1 MTGTSMPSR
10 GLNAGLA
17 RTPPARLEPSK
28 NLAGTHA
35 MTDPNTFGIAGL
47 LGWPVA
53 HSRSPVIHN
62 HWLAQ
67 HTIPGRYVL
76 FPVPP
81 EKLES
86 AVGGIAALGLRG
98 CNVTTPHKQAIFP
111 LLDRVD
117 DLARRIGAV
126 NTVVVEKD
134 GTLTGFN
141 NDGNGFIQSLRDA
154 DPKWR
159 PDSGPILVLGAGG
172 AARAVVASLA
182 AQGAREIRV
191 ANRTL
196 DKAQEIADA
205 VGAVVKVLPWKARED
220 ALDGIALLANAT
232 SLGMTGKPTLDM
244 PLDRL
249 PKSALVGD
257 LIYIPPETSLLAA
270 ARVRGN
276 ITVNGLGLLL
286 NQARPAFNAWF
297 GVMPE
302 ITPALKKAIAA
313 TF

>member
-1 MTGTSMPSR
+1 MADP
-10 GLNAGLA
+10 
-17 RTPPARLEPSK
+17 
-28 NLAGTHA
+28 HA
-35 MTDPNTFGIAGL
+35 FGIAGL

-62 HWLAQ
+62 HWLA
-67 HTIPGRYVL
+67 HYNIPGRYVL

-81 EKLES
+81 EKLEQ
-86 AVGGIAALGLRG
+86 AVRGIAALGLRG

-154 DPKWR
+154 DPRWR

-172 AARAVVASLA
+172 AARAVAASLV
-182 AQGAREIRV
+182 AQGAKEIRLV
-191 ANRTL
+191 NRTL
-196 DKAQEIADA
+196 EKAQEIADA
-205 VGAVVKVLPWKARED
+205 VGPAVKVLPWEQREE
-220 ALDGIALLANAT
+220 AAEGIALLANAT
-232 SLGMTGKPTLDM
+232 SLGMAGKPPLDM
-244 PLDRL
+244 SLNRL
-249 PKSALVGD
+249 PASALVGD
-257 LIYIPPETSLLAA
+257 LIYIPPETPLLAA
-270 ARVRGN
+270 ARAHGN
-276 ITVNGLGLLL
+276 TCVNGLGLLL

-302 ITPALKKAIAA
+302 ITPALLQAVAA
-313 TF
+313 TFLQ

>member
-1 MTGTSMPSR
+1 M
-10 GLNAGLA
+10 AG
-17 RTPPARLEPSK
+17 PH
-28 NLAGTHA
+28 G
-35 MTDPNTFGIAGL
+35 FGIAGL

-62 HWLAQ
+62 HWLAE
-67 HTIPGRYVL
+67 HGIPGRYVL
-76 FPVPP
+76 FAVPP
-81 EKLES
+81 EKLEP
-86 AVGGIAALGLRG
+86 AVRGLSALGLRG

-159 PDSGPILVLGAGG
+159 PDSGPVLVLGAGG
-172 AARAVVASLA
+172 ASRAVVASLA
-182 AQGAREIRV
+182 AQGATEIRV
-191 ANRTL
+191 TNRTP
-196 DKAQEIADA
+196 DKAREIADA
-205 VGAVVKVLPWKARED
+205 IGSVVKVVPWEQRED
-220 ALDGIALLANAT
+220 ALDGVAMLANAT
-232 SLGMTGKPTLDM
+232 SLGSSGKPPLDIA
-244 PLDRL
+244 LDRL
-249 PKSALVGD
+249 PRSAVVGD
-257 LIYIPPETSLLAA
+257 LIYVPPETPLLAA
-270 ARVRGN
+270 ARARGN
-276 ITVNGLGLLL
+276 VTVNGLGLLL

-302 ITPALKKAIAA
+302 ITPALRQAIAA

>member
-1 MTGTSMPSR
+1 M
-10 GLNAGLA
+10 A
-17 RTPPARLEPSK
+17 
-28 NLAGTHA
+28 
-35 MTDPNTFGIAGL
+35 DQNTFGIAGL

-62 HWLAQ
+62 HWLAR
-67 HTIPGRYVL
+67 HGIAGRYVL

-81 EKLES
+81 EKLEA
-86 AVGGIAALGLRG
+86 AVRGIATLGLRG

-126 NTVVVEKD
+126 NTVVLEPD
-134 GTLTGFN
+134 GALTGFN

-154 DPKWR
+154 DPRWR
-159 PDSGPILVLGAGG
+159 PDRGPIAVLGAGG

-182 AQGAREIRV
+182 AQGATEIRV

-196 DKAQEIADA
+196 AKAQEIADA
-205 VGAVVKVLPWKARED
+205 VGPVVKVLRWDERED
-220 ALDGIALLANAT
+220 ALDGVSLLANAT
-232 SLGMTGKPTLDM
+232 SLGMAGKPALDIS
-244 PLDRL
+244 LARL
-249 PKSALVGD
+249 PKLAVVGD
-257 LIYIPPETSLLAA
+257 LIYIPPETPLLAA
-270 ARVRGN
+270 ARQRGN

-302 ITPALKKAIAA
+302 ITPELRQAIAA

>member
-1 MTGTSMPSR
+1 
-10 GLNAGLA
+10 
-17 RTPPARLEPSK
+17 
-28 NLAGTHA
+28 
-35 MTDPNTFGIAGL
+35 
-47 LGWPVA
+47 
-53 HSRSPVIHN
+53 
-62 HWLAQ
+62 
-67 HTIPGRYVL
+67 
-76 FPVPP
+76 VPP
-81 EKLES
+81 EKLEA
-86 AVGGIAALGLRG
+86 AVRGIAALGLRG

-126 NTVVVEKD
+126 NTVVVEQD

-154 DPKWR
+154 DPRWR
-159 PDSGPILVLGAGG
+159 PDTGPITVLGAGG

-191 ANRTL
+191 TNRTR
-196 DKAQEIADA
+196 DKAREIADA
-205 VGAVVKVLPWKARED
+205 VGSVVKVVPWEVRDE

-232 SLGMTGKPTLDM
+232 TLGMAGKPSLDIA
-244 PLDRL
+244 LDRL
-249 PKSALVGD
+249 PLRALVGD
-257 LIYIPPETSLLAA
+257 LIYVPPETPLLAA
-270 ARVRGN
+270 ARARGN

-286 NQARPAFNAWF
+286 NQARPAFQAWF

-302 ITPALKKAIAA
+302 ITPALRHAVAA

>member
-1 MTGTSMPSR
+1 MADRQS
-10 GLNAGLA
+10 
-17 RTPPARLEPSK
+17 
-28 NLAGTHA
+28 
-35 MTDPNTFGIAGL
+35 FGIAGV
-47 LGWPVA
+47 LGWPVE

-62 HWLAQ
+62 HWLA
-67 HTIPGRYVL
+67 HYGIPGRYVL

-81 EKLES
+81 DKLEA
-86 AVGGIAALGLRG
+86 AVRGIAALGLRG

-117 DLARRIGAV
+117 DLARSIGAV

-134 GTLTGFN
+134 GSLTGFN

-154 DPKWR
+154 DPEWN
-159 PDSGPILVLGAGG
+159 PASGPILVLGAGG

-182 AQGAREIRV
+182 AQGATEIRV
-191 ANRTL
+191 ANRSP
-196 DKAQEIADA
+196 DKAEDIADA
-205 VGAVVKVLPWKARED
+205 VGSAVKVLRWEQREE

-232 SLGMTGKPTLDM
+232 SLGMAGKPPLEIR
-244 PLDRL
+244 LDRL
-249 PKSALVGD
+249 PRKALVGD
-257 LIYIPPETSLLAA
+257 LIYMPPETPLLAA
-270 ARVRGN
+270 ARARGN

-302 ITPALKKAIAA
+302 ITPALRQAIAA

>member
-1 MTGTSMPSR
+1 V
-10 GLNAGLA
+10 A
-17 RTPPARLEPSK
+17 
-28 NLAGTHA
+28 
-35 MTDPNTFGIAGL
+35 DPNAFGIAGL

-67 HTIPGRYVL
+67 YGLPGRYVL

-81 EKLES
+81 EKLEA
-86 AVGGIAALGLRG
+86 AVRGMAALGLRG

-117 DLARRIGAV
+117 DLAQRIGAV

-141 NDGNGFIQSLRDA
+141 NDGNGFVQSLRDA
-154 DPKWR
+154 DPGWR
-159 PDSGPILVLGAGG
+159 PDRGPILVLGAGG

-182 AQGAREIRV
+182 AQGATEIRV

-196 DKAQEIADA
+196 DKAQAIADA
-205 VGAVVKVLPWKARED
+205 VGPAVKVVPWEQREE
-220 ALDGIALLANAT
+220 ALDGIAMLANAT
-232 SLGMTGKPTLDM
+232 SLGSAGKPALDM

-249 PKSALVGD
+249 PPRAVVGD
-257 LIYIPPETSLLAA
+257 LIYVPPETPLLAA
-270 ARVRGN
+270 ARARGN
-276 ITVNGLGLLL
+276 VTVNGLGLLL

-302 ITPALKKAIAA
+302 ITPALRAALQA

>member
-1 MTGTSMPSR
+1 MADQRS
-10 GLNAGLA
+10 
-17 RTPPARLEPSK
+17 
-28 NLAGTHA
+28 
-35 MTDPNTFGIAGL
+35 FGIAGL

-62 HWLAQ
+62 HWLA
-67 HTIPGRYVL
+67 HYGIPGRYLL

-86 AVGGIAALGLRG
+86 AVRGIATLGLRG

-117 DLARRIGAV
+117 ELAQRIGAV

-154 DPKWR
+154 DPQWR

-182 AQGAREIRV
+182 AQGAKEIRLT
-191 ANRTL
+191 NRTI
-196 DKAQEIADA
+196 ARAHEIAGA
-205 VGAVVKVLPWKARED
+205 VGAVVKVLPWDERAE
-220 ALDGIALLANAT
+220 ALDGVAMLANAT
-232 SLGMTGKPTLDM
+232 SLGMDGKP
-244 PLDRL
+244 PLDISLERL
-249 PKSALVGD
+249 PERALVGD
-257 LIYIPPETSLLAA
+257 LIYIPPEPALLAA
-270 ARVRGN
+270 ARKRGN

-302 ITPALKKAIAA
+302 ITPALRQAIAA

>member
-1 MTGTSMPSR
+1 MAT
-10 GLNAGLA
+10 AH
-17 RTPPARLEPSK
+17 E
-28 NLAGTHA
+28 
-35 MTDPNTFGIAGL
+35 FGIAGL

-67 HTIPGRYVL
+67 YGIAGRYVL

-81 EKLES
+81 EKLEA
-86 AVGGIAALGLRG
+86 AVRGLAALGLRG

-154 DPKWR
+154 DPAWR
-159 PDSGPILVLGAGG
+159 PDSGPTLVLGAGG
-172 AARAVVASLA
+172 ASRAVVASLA
-182 AQGAREIRV
+182 AQGATEIRLT
-191 ANRTL
+191 NRTI
-196 DKAQEIADA
+196 DKAQEIAQA
-205 VGAVVKVLPWKARED
+205 VGSVVKVVPWDAREE
-220 ALDGIALLANAT
+220 ALDGIAMLANAT
-232 SLGMTGKPTLDM
+232 SLGSAGKPPLPM
-244 PLDRL
+244 SLDRL
-249 PKSALVGD
+249 PKGALVGD
-257 LIYIPPETSLLAA
+257 LIYVPPETPLLAD
-270 ARVRGN
+270 ARARGN
-276 ITVNGLGLLL
+276 VTVNGLGLLL

-302 ITPALKKAIAA
+302 ITPALRAAIAA

>member
-1 MTGTSMPSR
+1 M
-10 GLNAGLA
+10 A
-17 RTPPARLEPSK
+17 
-28 NLAGTHA
+28 
-35 MTDPNTFGIAGL
+35 DPKPFGIAGL

-67 HTIPGRYVL
+67 YGIAGRYVL
-76 FPVPP
+76 FAVPP
-81 EKLES
+81 EKLEA
-86 AVGGIAALGLRG
+86 AVRGMAPLGLRG

-111 LLDRVD
+111 LLNRVD

-154 DPKWR
+154 DPQWR
-159 PDSGPILVLGAGG
+159 PDSGPIVVLGAGG

-182 AQGAREIRV
+182 AQGAKEIRLT
-191 ANRTL
+191 NRTL
-196 DKAQEIADA
+196 DKAQEIADS
-205 VGAVVKVLPWKARED
+205 VGAVVKVLPWDQRAD
-220 ALDGIALLANAT
+220 ALDGTALLANAT
-232 SLGMTGKPTLDM
+232 SLGMAGKPALDIA
-244 PLDRL
+244 LDRL
-249 PKSALVGD
+249 PRHALVGD
-257 LIYIPPETSLLAA
+257 LIYIPPETPLLAA
-270 ARVRGN
+270 ARARGN

-302 ITPALKKAIAA
+302 ITPELREAIQA

>member
-1 MTGTSMPSR
+1 MAEQRP
-10 GLNAGLA
+10 
-17 RTPPARLEPSK
+17 
-28 NLAGTHA
+28 
-35 MTDPNTFGIAGL
+35 FGIAGL

-62 HWLAQ
+62 HWLE
-67 HTIPGRYVL
+67 HYGIPGRYVL
-76 FPVPP
+76 FGVPP
-81 EKLES
+81 EKLEA
-86 AVGGIAALGLRG
+86 AVRGIATLGLRG

-141 NDGNGFIQSLRDA
+141 NDGNGFILSLKDL
-154 DPKWR
+154 DPQWR
-159 PDSGPILVLGAGG
+159 PDSGPVMVLGAGG
-172 AARAVVASLA
+172 AGRAVVASLA
-182 AQGAREIRV
+182 AQGTKEIRLT
-191 ANRTL
+191 NRTL

-205 VGAVVKVLPWKARED
+205 VGAAVKVVPWDQRED
-220 ALDGIALLANAT
+220 ALDGVAMLANAT
-232 SLGMTGKPTLDM
+232 SLGMTGKP
-244 PLDRL
+244 PLEISLERL
-249 PKSALVGD
+249 PKHALVGD
-257 LIYIPPETSLLAA
+257 LIYIPPETPLLAA
-270 ARVRGN
+270 ARARGN
-276 ITVNGLGLLL
+276 KTVNGLGLLL

-302 ITPALKKAIAA
+302 ITPALKQAIAA

>member
-1 MTGTSMPSR
+1 M
-10 GLNAGLA
+10 A
-17 RTPPARLEPSK
+17 E
-28 NLAGTHA
+28 
-35 MTDPNTFGIAGL
+35 PNTFGIAGL

-62 HWLAQ
+62 HWLA
-67 HTIPGRYVL
+67 HHGIPGRYVL

-81 EKLES
+81 EKLEA
-86 AVGGIAALGLRG
+86 AVRGIATLGLRG

-117 DLARRIGAV
+117 DLARKIGAV

-141 NDGNGFIQSLRDA
+141 NDGNGFIQSLRDV
-154 DPKWR
+154 DREWR
-159 PDSGPILVLGAGG
+159 PDSGPIAVLGAGG

-182 AQGAREIRV
+182 AQGAKEIRLT
-191 ANRTL
+191 NRTL
-196 DKAQEIADA
+196 DKAKEIAAA
-205 VGAVVKVLPWKARED
+205 VGSVVKVLPWEQRED
-220 ALDGIALLANAT
+220 ALDGVAMLANAT
-232 SLGMTGKPTLDM
+232 SLGMAGKP
-244 PLDRL
+244 PLEISLERL
-249 PKSALVGD
+249 PTHALVGD
-257 LIYIPPETSLLAA
+257 LIYIPPETPLLAA
-270 ARVRGN
+270 ARGRGN
-276 ITVNGLGLLL
+276 VTVNGLGLLL

-302 ITPALKKAIAA
+302 ITPALRQAIAA